1 MEKRVIN
8 LTIQK
13 IVIRMS
19 RIIISIFC
27 IALMGH
33 FVKAQET
40 EVIPLSYSYSQYYT
54 IGGIDVVGAYNIDQ
68 QEILGV
74 SGLKVGDKIAIPG
87 ESITSALKKI
97 WKQNLVGDVK
107 ILASKVEDKTI
118 FLTIVLK
125 EHERL
130 TSYGFDGISK
140 SQAKD
145 LRDILALSRGR
156 IVTNALIKNSKI
168 NIERFFEEEGYYN
181 VSVKEKRTS
190 DTLMDNHVLLEFL
203 IKRDEK
209 VKVNEIVFTGNIE
222 IPSKSLKK
230 QFRNTKEKVAFR
242 ILKRSKY
249 IEEEFKEDKSALI
262 GYYNSLGYR
271 DAKVLD
277 YNTTKLDEKTINL
290 NINLYEGR
298 KYYFRNI
305 EWQGNNVYKTALL
318 DSILHI
324 KKGEIYNQSLLDT
337 RLNFNPS
344 GPDVSSLY
352 MDEGYL
358 FFNVNPVEVTVDGDS
373 IDLEIR
379 IYEGNQAIIKNIMI
393 AGNTKT
399 SDHVILREIRT
410 LPGTKFSRSDLIN
423 TQRRIA
429 GLGYFDPESIG
440 IVPVP
445 NAVDGTVDIN
455 YSVVEKPSDQLQL
468 SGGWGG
474 AVGFVGTLGLTFNN
488 FSLRNITKPKFWDPL
503 PSGDGQRLSLQFQ
516 ANGPLFQNYA
526 FSFSEPWLGGKRP
539 INLGVSLSH
548 SIQKSLNADRSVS
561 GALKVSRMSLSLG
574 KQLKWPDEY
583 FSLIHTLGYTKY
595 VIDDFQSVLCSN
607 CDAHNLNYTATIGR
621 NDVGINPQFP
631 TRGSSISLS
640 GSFTPPYSLMDR
652 SREDLTGEDRY
663 NLVEYH
669 KWMFDY
675 TRYIQL
681 TGNKKQTQ
689 NQFGTSKTKRNL
701 VLATRAHFGYIGK
714 YNPNFEI
721 GPFERYTMGGSGIT
735 GFSFLLGTDVI
746 GLRGYNDN
754 SVTPSG
760 NGIAYDKFVMEMRYP
775 IVTQGIATIFVL
787 GFLEGGNNWSS
798 HSEINVFNMYRS
810 YGFGARIFMPA
821 FGMIGIDWG
830 KGLDELPGCVD
841 CNQGQIHFS
850 IGQQI
855 R

>member
-1 MEKRVIN
+1 
-8 LTIQK
+8 
-13 IVIRMS
+13 MS
-19 RIIISIFC
+19 RILISLFFIAIIGRLGFS
-27 IALMGH
+27 
-33 FVKAQET
+33 QNS

-54 IGGIDVVGAYNIDQ
+54 IGGIDVVGAYNIDK

-87 ESITSALKKI
+87 EAITAALKKI

-118 FLTIVLK
+118 FLTIHLK

-130 TSYGFDGISK
+130 TAYGFEGITK

-145 LRDILALSRGR
+145 LRELLALSRGR

-168 NIERFFEEEGYYN
+168 NIERFFKDEGYYH
-181 VSVKEKRTS
+181 VRVKEKRTA
-190 DTLMDNHVLLEFL
+190 DTLMDNHVLLKFL
-203 IKRDEK
+203 IHRGEK
-209 VKVNEIVFTGNIE
+209 VKINEIVFTGNTDL
-222 IPSKSLKK
+222 PSKSLKK
-230 QFRNTKEKVAFR
+230 QFKNTKEKASLR
-242 ILKRSKY
+242 IFKRSKY
-249 IEEEFKEDKSALI
+249 IEGDFKEDQSALFA
-262 GYYNSLGYR
+262 YYNSLGYR
-271 DAKVLD
+271 DSKILD
-277 YNTTKLDEKTINL
+277 YSTTKLNEKFINL
-290 NINLYEGR
+290 NVKLYEGK

-305 EWQGNNVYKTALL
+305 EWQGNHVYKTALL

-324 KKGEIYNQSLLDT
+324 KKGEIYNKSLLDM

-352 MDEGYL
+352 MDDGYL

-379 IYEGNQAIIKNIMI
+379 IYEGNQAIIKNITI

-399 SDHVILREIRT
+399 SDHVVLREIRT

-429 GLGYFDPESIG
+429 TLGYFDPESIG

-445 NAVDGTVDIN
+445 NPADGTVDIN
-455 YSVVEKPSDQLQL
+455 YSVTEKPSDQLQL

-488 FSLRNITKPKFWDPL
+488 FSLRNIAKPKLWDPL
-503 PSGDGQRLSLQFQ
+503 PSGDGQRLSIQFQ

-526 FSFSEPWLGGKRP
+526 FSFNEPWLGGKKP

-548 SIQKSLNADRSVS
+548 SIQRSLDSQGDVS
-561 GALKVSRMSLSLG
+561 GSLKVSRGSLSLG

-583 FSLIHTLGYTKY
+583 FSLIHTVGYTKY
-595 VIDDFQSVLCSN
+595 IIDDFQSVLCTN

-621 NDVGINPQFP
+621 NDVGVNPQFP
-631 TRGSSISLS
+631 TRGSNISLS
-640 GSFTPPYSLMDR
+640 GSFTPPYSVMKP
-652 SREDLTGEDRY
+652 SRENLEGESRY
-663 NLVEYH
+663 KLVEYH

-681 TGNKKQTQ
+681 TGNRKETQ

-701 VLATRAHFGYIGK
+701 VLVTRAHFGYIGK
-714 YNPNFEI
+714 YNPDFDI

-754 SVTPSG
+754 SVTPPG
-760 NGIAYDKFVMEMRYP
+760 NGIAYDKFVLELRYP

-787 GFLEGGNNWSS
+787 GFLEGGNNWGS

-830 KGLDELPGCVD
+830 RGLDQLPGCNG
-841 CNQGQIHFS
+841 CNQGQIHFT